1 MARAP
6 RIEVPEGYYHVH
18 TRGNDRQDIYF
29 GNWSGRLFLRELE
42 RATVRYDWRIL
53 AYCLMGNHYH
63 MVLQIDEE
71 GRLSDG
77 MEELNGRF
85 ARETNR
91 RLERKNH
98 LFGERFTSWLIE
110 DDEYLYEVTRYTLLN
125 PVRAR
130 LIREPCRWKWSSM
143 RATVGLPVRREERPR
158 FLDVDWVLGHFCD
171 DRAAAPFVFNR
182 YVEEGIG
189 KPRPV
194 PPELG

>member
-6 RIEVPEGYYHVH
+6 RIEMPDGYYHVH
-18 TRGNDRQDIYF
+18 TRGNDHQDIYF

-42 RATVRYDWRIL
+42 RAVVRYSWRIL

-63 MVLQIDEE
+63 LVLQVDDE

-77 MEELNGRF
+77 VGELNGRF
-85 ARETNR
+85 ARTTNR
-91 RLERKNH
+91 VHTRKNH
-98 LFGERFTSWLIE
+98 LFGERFRSWLIE
-110 DDEYLYEVTRYTLLN
+110 DDDYLFEVTRYVLLN
-125 PVRAR
+125 PVRAG
-130 LIREPCRWKWSSM
+130 LIREPRIWKWSSM
-143 RATVGLPVRREERPR
+143 RGTIGLRAPR
-158 FLDVDWVLGHFCD
+158 APFLDTDWILGHFCD

-194 PPELG
+194 PPEKR